1 MVELENSSSMAV
13 STASGEASASSSGN
27 QIQGTQPTVGG
38 PLKRKRN
45 LPGMPGEL

>member
-13 STASGEASASSSGN
+13 STASGEVSASSSGN
-27 QIQGTQPTVGG
+27 QIQGTQQAGGG
-38 PLKRKRN
+38 PPRRKRN